1 MTSRC
6 SSSCPLGTRIR
17 RAMGSTADLN
27 ARGRTHVFVAK
38 HATPAAAQCGEDGRP
53 MATPKSAR
61 TAHSAAKHPQ
71 ARRGRAHTPPSAGIA
86 SRRNPGCDRGRDCG
100 VPRRTAH
107 PPHAAGWLKR
117 RTGRRRNRGRLPAGV
132 TGHDGRC
139 RGPAPD
145 LSGLAT
151 DPVATIRLVGGAC
164 AVHLGY
170 LLCLVVSLRAAGI
183 DLNPAVAAL
192 AYFAGS
198 AVADLAPTP
207 GGLGAAEVALAGAVA
222 TLGVQTDRAVAGVLI
237 YRLATYWLLSIA
249 GYVSWMAIRHK
260 GILTVRPATGAS
272 PQSSPDAGRSRWPA
286 PRSSGVP
293 VRHVQRLPGSQL

>member
-1 MTSRC
+1 MPRQPRHSAGRTDGPWPHRSRLAPRTAQRNIHKLAADGRTRRLRQA
-6 SSSCPLGTRIR
+6 SRAVAILAAAGVAIAVFLAGLRTHHTRPAGLSVGPEGVAIEAGSPLASPDTM
-17 RAMGSTADLN
+17 AAAADLL
-27 ARGRTHVFVAK
+27 R
-38 HATPAAAQCGEDGRP
+38 
-53 MATPKSAR
+53 
-61 TAHSAAKHPQ
+61 
-71 ARRGRAHTPPSAGIA
+71 
-86 SRRNPGCDRGRDCG
+86 
-100 VPRRTAH
+100 
-107 PPHAAGWLKR
+107 
-117 RTGRRRNRGRLPAGV
+117 
-132 TGHDGRC
+132 
-139 RGPAPD
+139 D

-222 TLGVQTDRAVAGVLI
+222 TLGVQTDLAVAGVLI

-293 VRHVQRLPGSQL
+293 VRHVQCLPGSQL